1 MKVRILKNEK
11 RIICIQNFNIL
22 IIYFNIDFY
31 EDSGNDAVDILLF
44 QMNEDRLFD
53 VINFVVDDVL
63 FFVMIGFSEYNG
75 QEGIYI
81 CGR

>member
-11 RIICIQNFNIL
+11 RIICVQNFNIL

-31 EDSGNDAVDILLF
+31 EDSGNDAVDILLS

-75 QEGIYI
+75 QEGI
-81 CGR
+81 